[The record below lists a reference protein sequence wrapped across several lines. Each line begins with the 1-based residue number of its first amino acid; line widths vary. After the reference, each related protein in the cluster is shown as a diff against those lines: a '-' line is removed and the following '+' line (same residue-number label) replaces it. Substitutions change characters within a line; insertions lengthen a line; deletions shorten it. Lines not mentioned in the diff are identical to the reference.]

1 MRILILGSEGFIGGH
16 CVSHFMNGKH
26 DVAGADLY
34 EQPSRDYS
42 YQKIS
47 RLSAEL
53 DELLERQQFDAIINA
68 AGSGNVPYSMTHPVL
83 DFEANC
89 LDTIRLLDAIRRHQP
104 NCKYLHVSSAALYG
118 NPSRLPVAEEDNA
131 LPLSPYGWHKLMAE
145 QLCKEYSNLFGLRT
159 VIARPFSVYGPGLK
173 KQMFWDLYQKTKAG
187 RSIEL
192 IGTGKESRD
201 YIHVRDLV
209 RAFESILENSA
220 MDADIYNIASGEEI
234 TIEKV
239 VAIFFDALNIR
250 NGYAFN
256 GQVRKG
262 DPLNWRADVG
272 KLKSLGFTC
281 DIQLKQGLQE
291 LGTWLKSI

>member
-1 MRILILGSEGFIGGH
+1 LRILILGSEGFIGGH
-16 CVSHFMNGKH
+16 CVAHFTSGNH
-26 DVAGADLY
+26 DVAGADLF

-47 RLSAEL
+47 RLSSEL
-53 DELLERQQFDAIINA
+53 DELLERQAFDAIINA

-89 LDTIRLLDAIRRHQP
+89 LDTVRLLDGIRRHQP
-104 NCKYLHVSSAALYG
+104 KCKYLHLSSAAVYG
-118 NPSRLPVAEEDNA
+118 NPSRLPIAEEDET

-159 VIARPFSVYGPGLK
+159 AIARPFSVYGPGLK
-173 KQMFWDLYQKTKAG
+173 KQMFWDLYQKTKSG
-187 RSIEL
+187 GPIEL

-201 YIHVRDLV
+201 YIHVLDLV
-209 RAFESILENSA
+209 HAFENILEKSA
-220 MDADIYNIASGEEI
+220 MNADVYNIASGEEF

-239 VAIFFDALNIR
+239 VRIYFDALNIK

-272 KLKSLGFTC
+272 RLTALGFSC
-281 DIQLKQGLQE
+281 EIELKQGLLE
-291 LGTWLKSI
+291 LGDWLKTI